1 MGFVS
6 FPSPRMGRAGEGA
19 DDWVENTM
27 PKKNTTITR
36 KLRNNLTDAERNLW
50 YSLRIED
57 LGYKF
62 RRQAQIG
69 KYIVDFVCY
78 PRKLIIEVDG
88 GQHIEQGAEDMV
100 RDTWLQSQGFM
111 VLRFWNNEVLEEKN
125 LVVERIAECLK

>member
-1 MGFVS
+1 MS
-6 FPSPRMGRAGEGA
+6 
-19 DDWVENTM
+19 
-27 PKKNTTITR
+27 KKSTTITR

-50 YSLRIED
+50 YSLRIEN

-78 PRKLIIEVDG
+78 TKKLIIEVDG

-100 RDTWLQSQGFM
+100 RDAWLQSQGFT
-111 VLRFWNNEVLEEKN
+111 VLRFWNNEVLQEKN